1 MIRDGKILFFNADDG
16 KGIIIASD
24 KQKID
29 FYISD
34 WADFDV
40 MPCLGLEV
48 LFDFKDEKA
57 LNITSKTE
65 NKNKNEELQQEK
77 AEELPKDISSL
88 IPQEVNEEILQK
100 EILPTEILYELSVDI
115 APKQQ
120 EIPKTEKNKEQSA
133 KQENSSK
140 KDIYDFKLPEVR
152 PDSITISASISTT
165 VLNYFSTIKS
175 NIDKREAYKKVSG
188 SLDYVVIKRFLFTTY
203 NNLSDIDLTVITP
216 KIKLI
221 YSDLKNLSTIY
232 DNFLEKVKYPNL
244 AYQEVFLS
252 FQTNYIRVK
261 YDAESTIEKLSQL
274 KTDEE
279 KLAGLIKIKKDEL
292 IQKANTLDFASLQF
306 ELKSLNGVYVDTVH
320 LMAELDEHYKYN
332 MQLLNKFEKEYKAD
346 FAENFTTESL
356 FYKKDLLKILNAQ
369 AYLLD
374 MLLWQEAK
382 KSETVKEY
390 FKKLSI
396 GSELNTKTYLKY
408 YLDSLDSNKATDE
421 MKKLFSL
428 YEYLV
433 SIQKEYIIVVVSST
447 QDAMEHESS
456 IKKLNSSY
464 NVKAFVD
471 EKSAIQWAVKNSVKI
486 LVIEDHLQNM
496 SVEKFLSAYKKYV
509 TITPKI
515 ILLGE
520 KPRTNIYPITSLLS
534 KNCSSKAVI
543 ESIKSLLNFK

>member
-1 MIRDGKILFFNADDG
+1 MMKDGKILFFNENDG
-16 KGIIIASD
+16 KGIIITSE
-24 KQKID
+24 KEKID
-29 FYISD
+29 FYIND

-48 LFDFKDEKA
+48 FFDFKDEKA
-57 LNITSKTE
+57 LNITSKT
-65 NKNKNEELQQEK
+65 KNRPEYKELRQDKKEKLPEELG
-77 AEELPKDISSL
+77 SL
-88 IPQEVNEEILQK
+88 DPQEISKK
-100 EILPTEILYELSVDI
+100 EIVPAETLYELSIDI
-115 APKQQ
+115 AHNQKETQ
-120 EIPKTEKNKEQSA
+120 KAEKKSGHENNK
-133 KQENSSK
+133 K
-140 KDIYDFKLPEVR
+140 KDIYSFKLPEVR
-152 PDSITISASISTT
+152 PDSITISTSISNTIS
-165 VLNYFSTIKS
+165 NYFSTIKS
-175 NIDKREAYKKVSG
+175 NINTREAYKKISG
-188 SLDYVVIKRFLFTTY
+188 SLDYITIKRFLFTTY
-203 NNLSDIDLTVITP
+203 NNLSDIDLTIITP
-216 KIKLI
+216 KIKLL
-221 YSDLKNLSTIY
+221 YTDLKNLSTIY

-252 FQTNYIRVK
+252 FQTNYVRVK
-261 YDAESTIEKLSQL
+261 DDAKSTIEKLSLL

-279 KLAGLIKIKKDEL
+279 RLAGLIKIKKDEL
-292 IQKANTLDFASLQF
+292 VQKANTLDFASLQF

-332 MQLLNKFEKEYKAD
+332 MQLLHKFEKEYKAD
-346 FAENFTTESL
+346 FAESFTTESL
-356 FYKKDLLKILNAQ
+356 FYKKHLLKILNAQ

-382 KSETVKEY
+382 KSETIKEY

-396 GSELNTKTYLKY
+396 GKELNTKTYLKY
-408 YLDSLDSNKATDE
+408 YLDSLDSSKATDE

-433 SIQKEYIIVVVSST
+433 SIQKEYIVIVVNST
-447 QDAMEHESS
+447 QDAMDYESC

-464 NVKAFVD
+464 NVKAFID

-486 LVIEDHLQNM
+486 LIIEDCLQNM

-520 KPRTNIYPITSLLS
+520 KPRVNLYPITSLLP
-534 KNCSSKAVI
+534 KNCSSKIIA
-543 ESIKSLLNFK
+543 ENIKSLLNNK